1 MIIKSYIA
9 EQDKKI
15 FTNKLLLIYGENI
28 GLIEDFKKKLSQFIQ
43 TSEVN
48 NFNQANIIKTRKC
61 FIVKYLIFL
70 FFKNKKFF

>member
-43 TSEVN
+43 T
-48 NFNQANIIKTRKC
+48 QK
-61 FIVKYLIFL
+61 
-70 FFKNKKFF
+70 

>member
-28 GLIEDFKKKLSQFIQ
+28 GLIEDFKKKIKSIYSD
-43 TSEVN
+43 SEVN
-48 NFNQANIIKTRKC
+48 NFNQANIIQNEEM
-61 FIVKYLIFL
+61 FYSQIFNIMRIL
-70 FFKNKKFF
+70 